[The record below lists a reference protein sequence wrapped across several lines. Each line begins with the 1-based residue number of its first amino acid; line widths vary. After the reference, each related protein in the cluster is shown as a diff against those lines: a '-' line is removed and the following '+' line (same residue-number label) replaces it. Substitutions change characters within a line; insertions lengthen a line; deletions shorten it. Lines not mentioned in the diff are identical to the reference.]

1 MGQQRADSEHG
12 EVVWSPRLGAHLEA
26 ARQRAGMRR
35 VDLALRLGVSE
46 ETIRLWE
53 RGAVQPTPERL
64 ARLIPVLAIEASF
77 WQQEPASAGH
87 ADDDLPELARRL
99 RTERTA
105 LGLTQAAV
113 AERLGVAQ
121 ATYAAWET
129 GRARPTARHV
139 DDVAELLGLA
149 RETVLAL
156 CSTPFV
162 VDYHDWPPL
171 GRLIGARR
179 QALGLTRGGL
189 ADAVGVAP
197 GTIASWE
204 LGYRTPAAAQ
214 VAALAQALET
224 SFDHLTAAL
233 PRRRA
238 ASARGEL
245 ILTRL
250 RELGLRSSD
259 LAAAVGTTESTIS
272 RWVHGHSRPAPTN
285 LARLASALRLP
296 RAQVIEA
303 AGAAG

>member
-129 GRARPTARHV
+129 GRATPGAQHAARL
-139 DDVAELLGLA
+139 AALLG
-149 RETVLAL
+149 ETEGAVASIIAAPL
-156 CSTPFV
+156 V
-162 VDYHDWPPL
+162 VDTSGWPQL
-171 GRLIGARR
+171 GRLMGARR
-179 QALGLTRGGL
+179 QALQLSRAAL
-189 ADAVGVAP
+189 AQEI
-197 GTIASWE
+197 GTTSRTIMTWE
-204 LGYRTPAAAQ
+204 LGYRRPPASHLP
-214 VAALAQALET
+214 ALARALAVTVEE
-224 SFDHLTAAL
+224 LVEAM
-233 PRRRA
+233 PRR
-238 ASARGEL
+238 SAPSRLGDL
-245 ILTRL
+245 ILARQ
-250 RELGLRSSD
+250 RALGLHSTDVAR
-259 LAAAVGTTESTIS
+259 LVGTTEPTVS
-272 RWVHGHSRPAPTN
+272 RWINGHSRPGGHN
-285 LARLASALRLP
+285 LERLASVLRVPLG
-296 RAQVIEA
+296 QLHDVIGGTA
-303 AGAAG
+303 